1 MQMGGRGAVAD
12 VAAGVM
18 DNLIAVRPPRHLQPP
33 QPLAAIRAVMWV
45 IGTMVIYT
53 FRYLQVPL
61 DGLCAIYILLF
72 EQPSPCMAHG
82 WRGGDFNS

>member
-1 MQMGGRGAVAD
+1 MQMGGRGAVAL
-12 VAAGVM
+12 AAGVM

-33 QPLAAIRAVMWV
+33 RHLAPPATSCHQGSNMGDWDDGNIHFQ
-45 IGTMVIYT
+45 I
-53 FRYLQVPL
+53 QVPL

-82 WRGGDFNS
+82 SRF